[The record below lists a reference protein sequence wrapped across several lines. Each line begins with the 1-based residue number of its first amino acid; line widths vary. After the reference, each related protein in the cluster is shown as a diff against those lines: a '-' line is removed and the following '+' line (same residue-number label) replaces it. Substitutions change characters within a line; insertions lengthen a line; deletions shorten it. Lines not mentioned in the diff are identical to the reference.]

1 MASIPHVPLAA
12 EPIITIGSFAIT
24 NAFINALIVAIGLM
38 LFAFFLRTRIK
49 EIPGRFQ
56 SAVEL
61 LFEFLLEFFDKVT
74 KDRERSRKCFPLVA
88 TFFLFILL
96 SNWFGLLP
104 GTGSIGVWQEAH
116 GERVLFPILRPANSD
131 LNLTIAMSLL
141 SVFSSHLFGV
151 IAIGF
156 WTHANKFIQ
165 LGTIWKALKTLNP
178 IKIFVSLVE
187 FLVGLIEIFG
197 EIAKVASLSLR
208 LFGNIFAGEV
218 LITVIGSLAAFLAPL
233 PFMAIE
239 LLVGL
244 VQATVFS
251 VLTLVYMNLMMA
263 APYGSHDEAHE
274 SKEMPPAKAIASS
287 PTH

>member
-1 MASIPHVPLAA
+1 MVNVPLAA

-24 NAFINALIVAIGLM
+24 NAFINALIVAGGLI
-38 LFAFFLRTRIK
+38 LFSFVLRNRLR
-49 EIPGRFQ
+49 EVPGRLQ

-61 LFEFLLEFFDKVT
+61 LFEFMLGFFDKVT
-74 KDRERSRKCFPLVA
+74 KDRARSKKCFPLVA

-104 GTGSIGVWQEAH
+104 GTGSIGVWHEVH
-116 GERVLFPILRPANSD
+116 GAREFLPLLRPANSD
-131 LNLTIAMSLL
+131 LNLTIAMSLV
-141 SVFSSHLFGV
+141 SVLASHLFGI

-165 LGTIWKALKTLNP
+165 FGTIWRALKTLNP
-178 IKIFVSLVE
+178 MKILVALIEFV
-187 FLVGLIEIFG
+187 VGLIEIFG

-218 LITVIGSLAAFLAPL
+218 LITVIGSLAAFIAPL

-251 VLTLVYMNLMMA
+251 ILTLVYMNLMMS
-263 APYGSHDEAHE
+263 APHGSHEEKTGEHE
-274 SKEMPPAKAIASS
+274 SDAHSTAISAPSS
-287 PTH
+287 SH

>member
-1 MASIPHVPLAA
+1 MAISVHVPLAA
-12 EPIITIGSFAIT
+12 ETIVTIGSFAIT
-24 NAFINALIVAIGLM
+24 NAFINALLVSVGLM
-38 LFAFFLRTRIK
+38 VFAFILRSRLR
-49 EIPGRFQ
+49 EIPGRLQ
-56 SAVEL
+56 AGVEM
-61 LFEFLLEFFDKVT
+61 LFEFLLSYFYKVT
-74 KDRERSRKCFPLVA
+74 KDHERSLKCFPLVA
-88 TFFLFILL
+88 TFFIFILL

-104 GTGSIGVWQEAH
+104 GTGSIGVWQVLH

-131 LNLTIAMSLL
+131 LNLTIAMSLV
-141 SVFSSHLFGV
+141 SVVGSHIVGI

-165 LGTIWKALKTLNP
+165 LGTIWRALKTLNP
-178 IKIFVSLVE
+178 IKILVSLVE
-187 FLVGLIEIFG
+187 FAVGLIEIFG

-218 LITVIGSLAAFLAPL
+218 LIAVIGSLTAFLAPL

-251 VLTLVYMNLMMA
+251 MLTLVYMNLMMS
-263 APYGSHDEAHE
+263 APHGSHHRAHQKIMDTAAE
-274 SKEMPPAKAIASS
+274 SLPPASVY
-287 PTH
+287 